1 MVGICDLPLEII
13 EILGREL
20 MSESKHWSTSD
31 SKCTS
36 DLSLRLVHPLWTPS
50 FTRALFSGKVVI
62 NPRDTASVMHLINF
76 LQKQGIAGQLTSIQV
91 KAPNFLQRTHRL
103 NALIPTALVGLCHKL
118 ANLELSLDGHFVQ
131 LSDFPQ
137 MKHLTRLSVS
147 GESVYTSLGML
158 SYLAP
163 SLVNLELLAPCMSGP
178 KHQNEAAED
187 APAYPAAPSPSAFT
201 SSYRCRELPS
211 SLTRVHIANLN
222 TPTNQTLL
230 QNLPFKAV
238 HFSYTLIHNYDL
250 LDLAHLL
257 CRDDFLERMNVLD
270 LSETEFVAPGRLLE
284 FKNSMFA
291 GMMGR
296 DVKLQWSGLI

>member
-1 MVGICDLPLEII
+1 MVGLCDLPLEII
-13 EILGREL
+13 ETVGRHCIGD
-20 MSESKHWSTSD
+20 SKHWSTSD
-31 SKCTS
+31 TRCTS
-36 DLSLRLVHPLWTPS
+36 DLALRLIHPLWRDS
-50 FTRALFSGKVVI
+50 LTRVQFSGCKVII
-62 NPRDTASVMHLINF
+62 NPRDVASVMHLINF
-76 LQKQGIAGQLTSIQV
+76 LQGQGIARHLTSIEV

-103 NALIPTALVGLCHKL
+103 NALIPTSLVGMCHNL

-137 MKHLTRLSVS
+137 MKRLTRLSVS

-163 SLVNLELLAPCMSGP
+163 SLIDLELLAPCMSGP
-178 KHQNEAAED
+178 KHQNQPED
-187 APAYPAAPSPSAFT
+187 ESHVAPSSSAFT
-201 SSYRCRELPS
+201 SSYRCSELPS

-222 TPTNQTLL
+222 TPTNQALL
-230 QNLPFKAV
+230 QSLPFRPI
-238 HFSYTLIHNYDL
+238 HLSYTLIHNYDL

-257 CRDDFLERMNVLD
+257 CRDDFIERMDILN
-270 LSETEFVAPGRLLE
+270 LSETAFVAPGRLLE

-296 DVKLQWSGLI
+296 PVKLQWSGLVA